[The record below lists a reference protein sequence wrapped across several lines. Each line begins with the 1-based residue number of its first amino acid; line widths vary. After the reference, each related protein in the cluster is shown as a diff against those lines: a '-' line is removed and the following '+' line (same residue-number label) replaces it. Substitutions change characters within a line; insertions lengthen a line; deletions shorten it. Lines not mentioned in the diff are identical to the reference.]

1 MDNNDPVDIA
11 ANLGIPALRFYGEA
25 PYGGGGGPV
34 GVILL
39 GVVATCVI
47 AVRAS
52 PAENNWRERVA
63 VL

>member
-11 ANLGIPALRFYGEA
+11 ANLGIPALRLWRS
-25 PYGGGGGPV
+25 GGGGGPV

-47 AVRAS
+47 AGAS
-52 PAENNWRERVA
+52 PAGNNWRERVA